1 MKSLALSAA
10 LAAAAGPLAA
20 QGVTVGAA
28 WWLKSPHVMEYKLGI
43 GGFHAGALRVA
54 YSAQYLDQKGASK
67 AHWYGVGADA
77 ILRTTPDAA
86 PYLVAG
92 AAVGAGRGPAGGGE
106 DPGLGLWG
114 GVGAELFTLG
124 GIGLQGELLYSWR
137 SKVDFRSLSVGLR
150 IGPRLGRPT
159 PLETPAVL
167 PVPGANPADEE
178 AIRLATAAR
187 EARAPAAEIVAT
199 ALGAMGTPYRW
210 GGSGTDGFD
219 CSGLIQYAYAQHGI
233 TVPRRSLEQA
243 RSGAE
248 VARDPGALEP
258 GDILTF
264 SAEPGGAVS
273 HVGLYV
279 GEGRFIHSARGGVQ
293 VSALSAADPVGRW
306 WWERW
311 SGARRIL

>member
-1 MKSLALSAA
+1 MRRVLFLVLPAL
-10 LAAAAGPLAA
+10 LPGRLAA
-20 QGVTVGAA
+20 QGVTAGAA
-28 WWLKSPHVMEYKLGI
+28 YWLKSPHVIEYKLGV
-43 GGFHAGALRVA
+43 GGFRAGAFSLA

-67 AHWYGVGADA
+67 AHWYGVGADM

-86 PYLVAG
+86 PYLVGG
-92 AAVGAGRGPAGGGE
+92 AAVGAGRGPTGGGE
-106 DPGLGLWG
+106 APGVGFWG
-114 GVGAELFTLG
+114 GVGAEVFTVG
-124 GIGLQGELLYSWR
+124 SVGLQAEALYSWR
-137 SKVDFRSLSVGLR
+137 SKVAFRSLSLGLK
-150 IGPRLGRPT
+150 IGSRLGRPT
-159 PLETPAVL
+159 PLEAAGPAAI
-167 PVPGANPADEE
+167 PGANPADEE
-178 AIRLATAAR
+178 ALRLATAAR

-210 GGSGTDGFD
+210 GGTGADGFD
-219 CSGLIQYAYAQHGI
+219 CSGLIQFAYAQHGI
-233 TVPRRSLEQA
+233 TLPRRSVEQA

-248 VARDPGALEP
+248 LARNLEAVLP

-264 SAEPGGAVS
+264 AAEPGGPVS

-311 SGARRIL
+311 VGARRIL